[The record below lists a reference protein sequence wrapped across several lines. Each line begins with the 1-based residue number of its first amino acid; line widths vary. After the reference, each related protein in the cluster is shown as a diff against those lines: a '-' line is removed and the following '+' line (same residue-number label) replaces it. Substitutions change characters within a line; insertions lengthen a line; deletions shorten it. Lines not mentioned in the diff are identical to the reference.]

1 MSVRDGCCA
10 WMCILPSWMLL
21 QIRSHQRHRYR
32 LPQLTEASWV
42 CGMLQRRGRDRVYEE
57 SAAIARRLLNR

>member
-1 MSVRDGCCA
+1 
-10 WMCILPSWMLL
+10 MLNL
-21 QIRSHQRHRYR
+21 NLSTDRLNLHRHRYR

-57 SAAIARRLLNR
+57 SAAIARRLLSR